1 MKTENEHSFYWHWL
15 TGLPGVGTRRIGIL
29 RKAGLDARTLYEL
42 PEKMGAGQ
50 AKAYLGEAL
59 KGQRSI
65 DNLVKFLLD
74 PALKQTAYE
83 AYESFKG
90 QGISVTDIDS
100 SDYPEILKDIF
111 DPPYIIYYRGSLP
124 KPEKKSA
131 AIVGSRCCSEYG
143 RTMAKRIS
151 AKLAARGVQI
161 ISGFARGIDTAAHN
175 GCLSVGGATFAVLG
189 NGIKIC
195 YPPENR
201 FTYDEVLNNGGGI
214 LSEFAPDTPPAP
226 GLFPLR
232 NRIISGLADLVLVV
246 EAGEKSGALI
256 TADHALEQGRNVMA
270 LPGRVTER
278 QSFGCNRLIRQGAAI
293 ISSMEDVFFE
303 LGMEGDN
310 ITNKNKISEI
320 ELANPEKML
329 YSLLD
334 FTPQNMDELISKSG
348 FEPETV
354 SAGLARLALLG
365 LATEQGGCYL
375 RGE

>member
-1 MKTENEHSFYWHWL
+1 MNMKNEHSFYWHWL
-15 TGLPGVGTRRIGIL
+15 TGLPGVGIRRLGIL
-29 RKAGLDARTLYEL
+29 RKAGLDARMLYEL

-50 AKAYLGEAL
+50 AKAYLGEVL
-59 KGQRSI
+59 KGQKSI
-65 DNLVKFLLD
+65 DDLIKCILD
-74 PALKQTAYE
+74 PAGKQKAYE
-83 AYESFKG
+83 AYEG
-90 QGISVTDIDS
+90 LREQGISVTDIEA

-111 DPPYIIYYRGSLP
+111 DPPYIIYYRGALP

-131 AIVGSRCCSEYG
+131 AIVGARCCSEYG
-143 RTMAKRIS
+143 RSMAKRIS

-256 TADHALEQGRNVMA
+256 TADHALEQGRSVMA

-278 QSFGCNRLIRQGAAI
+278 QSVGCNRLIRQGAAI
-293 ISSMEDVFFE
+293 VSSMEDVFFE
-303 LGMEGDN
+303 LGMEGGN
-310 ITNKNKISEI
+310 FQNKNKISEI
-320 ELANPEKML
+320 ELAKPEKML

-334 FTPQNMDELISKSG
+334 FTPQNMDDLINKSG

-354 SAGLARLALLG
+354 SAGLARLALSG
-365 LATEQGGCYL
+365 LAMEQGGCYM